1 MKSQIIAC
9 AVMLSMFTCSAMDL
23 VKDGNPLSEIVV
35 AGKNVPAGTL
45 LAARDLQLHLEKI
58 SGAKLPIVTPDRA
71 KAQNLICV
79 GESEITRKAGYKMP
93 DFKRSG
99 YDIQVKGN
107 LIVLTGPVTEFKPL
121 SELYKNDLHPQ
132 RRLFSLGAESAFAET
147 DCGPM
152 HAVSAFLEHL
162 GVRFYAPYEDG
173 TIIPRRKTLTVKD
186 FRETKTAAFARR
198 VYCGSFQANDPEG
211 ALWFRRL
218 KSGSSLPPSG
228 TVPLAAVLKGKV
240 PPEWAAVDHNGQ
252 PLLTNDGCIFPRFTE
267 RSFQLACAE
276 LVRRVLDAN
285 PGMKEVELVLPS
297 LRGDNDDRDLKAWR
311 KGNVYPQPVQED
323 IMTAFYLGV
332 AGEVGKTHPGRIVT
346 CHTAIPSPEYRQKLT
361 KNLKFLPE
369 SRSAVTYA
377 SQKERTKY
385 LKQLGDLADWFGPYP
400 MQQREWWNE
409 FECPATPRQ
418 GYWFMHGLQEI
429 RKGQQPFIS
438 GIMIDTAS
446 DSANL
451 LAEVPLMHLMY
462 YVNSKLL
469 WDPDLDLEA
478 LLDEYC
484 GLWFGPAAREMKT
497 FLTYAENL
505 SSQQGKRSVTVQNE
519 QVRELDLQFWFDLL
533 TRAKAKTEA
542 GTVYRRRI
550 DDLEKAFAPLK
561 TLFAQPVPDGTVI
574 TGKILPWKTFCDGDL
589 SKYSQWFT
597 IPGGTAERRTE
608 FSLAVTED
616 RSRIFAAFRCYD
628 PEMPTKVEKAKISPD
643 DPRILQG
650 SHIRIE
656 FNPAGKNGYM
666 AAIDPDGNFA
676 DGSSDPEE
684 LAKSGSFLGWNRP
697 FTRGWAKRHADR
709 WEAEM
714 VIQVTGCG
722 KMPDY
727 GEPWEID
734 FTRADGKSAAG
745 AEKPAGL
752 GKKFRYRLTLPKVDS
767 QNRPVTFYY
776 ERVIPLPGC
785 PYESVYTVK
794 RATGQVDLA
803 SPWDGRDWKNIPEM
817 RLRWEMLSTRK
828 GSGFHPDARAKIQ
841 YDDQYL
847 YVLYQVRDQYVRGNF
862 KKDQNMVCL
871 DSCMEFFIQPDKK
884 GNYYNFECNCIGTLL
899 LYECFRQGKRFTVSP
914 LSPEELG
921 EVKRFSTLPR
931 DLSGEIEKPVTWR
944 LGLRIPL
951 SLFVRRAGVQ
961 LPLKGQVWYGNVYK
975 CADWTSHPCWLM
987 WKENATFHYPDGFG
1001 AFIFE

>member
-1 MKSQIIAC
+1 
-9 AVMLSMFTCSAMDL
+9 MLGMFTCSAVDL
-23 VKDGNPLSEIVV
+23 VKDGKPVSEIVV
-35 AGKNVPAGTL
+35 AEENVPAGTL
-45 LAARDLQLHLEKI
+45 LAARDLQLHLKKI
-58 SGAKLPIVTPDRA
+58 SGAQLPIVTPARV
-71 KAQNLICV
+71 KASNLICV

-93 DFKRSG
+93 DFNRSG

-107 LIVLTGPVTEFKPL
+107 LIVLTGPVTEFRPL
-121 SELYKNDLHPQ
+121 NELYKNDLHPQ

-173 TIIPRRKTLTVKD
+173 TIIPQRKTVTVKD

-198 VYCGSFQANDPEG
+198 VYCGSFQAKDPEG

-218 KSGSSLPPSG
+218 KNGSSLPPSG
-228 TVPLAAVLKGKV
+228 VLPLAAVLKGKV
-240 PPEWAAVDHNGQ
+240 PPEWAAVDSNGQ
-252 PLLTNDGCIFPRFTE
+252 QLLTNDGCIFPRFTE
-267 RSFQLACAE
+267 RSFQQACAE
-276 LVRRVLDAN
+276 QVRRMLDAN
-285 PGMKEVELVLPS
+285 ADMKAVELVLPS
-297 LRGDNDDRDLKAWR
+297 LRGGNDDRDLKAWR
-311 KGNVYPQPVQED
+311 KENVYPQSTQEN

-332 AGEVGKTHPGRIVT
+332 AGEVGKTHPDRIVT
-346 CHTAIPSPEYRQKLT
+346 CYNGLPSPEYREKLT
-361 KNLKFLPE
+361 KNLKFQPE
-369 SRSAVTYA
+369 SRSVVSYA
-377 SQKERTKY
+377 SQKEREKY
-385 LKQLGDLADWFGPYP
+385 LKQLGDLADWFGRYP

-409 FECPATPRQ
+409 FGCPAAPRQ
-418 GYWFMHGLQEI
+418 GFWFMHALQQI

-438 GIMIDTAS
+438 GIMIDAAS
-446 DSANL
+446 DSANR
-451 LAEVPLMHLMY
+451 LAEVPLTHLMY

-469 WDPDLDLEA
+469 WDPDLDLDA

-497 FLTYAENL
+497 FLAYAENL
-505 SSQQGKRSVTVQNE
+505 ASQQGKRSVTVQNE
-519 QVRELDLQFWFDLL
+519 QVRELDLEFWFKLL
-533 TRAKAKTEA
+533 SQAKAKTEA

-561 TLFAQPVPDGTVI
+561 TLFAQSAPDGTVV
-574 TGKILPWKTFCDGDL
+574 TGKILPWNTLCDGDL
-589 SKYSQWFT
+589 SKYGQWIT
-597 IPGGTAERRTE
+597 LPGDKPERRTE

-616 RSRIFAAFRCYD
+616 RSRLFAAFRCYD
-628 PEMPTKVEKAKISPD
+628 PEMAKLKKTYFPPD
-643 DPRILQG
+643 DPRILQD

-656 FNPAGKNGYM
+656 FNPPGRNGYM
-666 AAIDPDGNFA
+666 AVIDRNGNFA

-684 LAKSGSFLGWNRP
+684 LAKNGCFLGWNRP
-697 FTRGWAKRHADR
+697 STRGWAKCHTDR

-714 VIQVTGCG
+714 VIQVAGCG

-727 GEPWEID
+727 GDPWEID
-734 FTRADGKSAAG
+734 FTRADGNPATS

-752 GKKFRYRLTLPKVDS
+752 GKKYRYRLVLPKVDS

-776 ERVIPLPGC
+776 ERIVPLQGC
-785 PYESVYTVK
+785 PHESVYTVK
-794 RATGQVDLA
+794 RAKGPVDLA
-803 SPWDGRDWKNIPEM
+803 SPWDGKDWKNIPEM
-817 RLRWEMLSTRK
+817 RLLWEMISSRK

-862 KKDQNMVCL
+862 KKDQDMVCL
-871 DSCMEFFIQPDKK
+871 DSCMELFIQPDKN
-884 GNYYNFECNCIGTLL
+884 GPYFNFECNCIGTLL
-899 LYECFRQGKRFTVSP
+899 LYECFRKGKLFTASP
-914 LSPEELG
+914 LLPEELA
-921 EVKRFSTLPR
+921 EVKRFFTLPR

-951 SLFVRRAGVQ
+951 SMLIRRTKIQ

-987 WKENATFHYPDGFG
+987 WKKNDTFHYPDGFG